1 MRAQALVLP
10 LLVACLAA
18 GALVAPS
25 MAMASRWEVRREVR
39 EGAFEVR
46 REKREAAREIR
57 RCDSRACVNREMRE
71 GAWEVGRE
79 RREARRSVRQ
89 EIRENIYDDYY
100 RGDGRWYRDGRYWDR
115 DAYDRY
121 YYYRY

>member
-1 MRAQALVLP
+1 
-10 LLVACLAA
+10 
-18 GALVAPS
+18 
-25 MAMASRWEVRREVR
+25 MAEGSRWGVRQEIRK
-39 EGAFEVR
+39 GAFEVR

-57 RCDSRACVNREMRE
+57 RCDTRACVNRELRE

-79 RREARRSVRQ
+79 RREVRRSVRQ

-100 RGDGRWYRDGRYWDR
+100 RGDDRWYREGRYWDR
-115 DAYDRY
+115 DAYGR

>member
-1 MRAQALVLP
+1 
-10 LLVACLAA
+10 
-18 GALVAPS
+18 
-25 MAMASRWEVRREVR
+25 MAEGSRWGVRQEIR

-46 REKREAAREIR
+46 REKRE
-57 RCDSRACVNREMRE
+57 

-79 RREARRSVRQ
+79 RREVRRSVRQ

-100 RGDGRWYRDGRYWDR
+100 RGDGRWYREGRYWDR

-121 YYYRY
+121 YYRY

>member
-1 MRAQALVLP
+1 MRARFLLLP
-10 LLVACLAA
+10 LLVAFSAA

-25 MAMASRWEVRREVR
+25 MAEGSRWGVRQEIR

-57 RCDSRACVNREMRE
+57 RCDTRACVNRELRE

-79 RREARRSVRQ
+79 RREVRRSVRQ

-100 RGDGRWYRDGRYWDR
+100 RGDGRWYREGRYWDR

-121 YYYRY
+121 YYRY